1 MGYTEPF
8 DTWFEHRLELTNEV
22 NLMFIMYTIICFSP
36 LVNDYKIKSSIGIL
50 CIAFIALNLSIN
62 LYFMLKESIRNIIL
76 KFKLWLKKRENN
88 KQREIRMEKRS
99 QILTVR
105 RAIRDSNIERR
116 SDEV

>member
-1 MGYTEPF
+1 
-8 DTWFEHRLELTNEV
+8 
-22 NLMFIMYTIICFSP
+22 MYTIICFSP
-36 LVNDYKIKSSIGIL
+36 LVNDYTIKSSIGIL

-76 KFKLWLKKRENN
+76 KSKLWLKKRENN
-88 KQREIRMEKRS
+88 KQREIRMQKRS